1 MKKREQGTM
10 RPNDFKST
18 HVRDHHNKLQVH
30 SKWLKPSMLSYKKT
44 IIVNKDFH
52 NNEKQDNNSCW
63 YSLARPL
70 LSFKKFQE
78 TLLFITTLHFK
89 KLKIIEIWYKI

>member
-1 MKKREQGTM
+1 
-10 RPNDFKST
+10 
-18 HVRDHHNKLQVH
+18 
-30 SKWLKPSMLSYKKT
+30 MLSYKKT

-89 KLKIIEIWYKI
+89 KLKIIEIWYKIQKRIDIKSHKLTVKAISPPAKKDPSYEK